1 MLHWDFIDKRQFSS
15 CRSHVEVGAGYVFT
29 MEFLTVSDFTS
40 HISQGGARTSICPD
54 RDDFGWCAPFV
65 NTDKVGARRSVCPE
79 IVDFVWCALPL
90 GSGVSKGVRW
100 LLMTSDRAKVEGARV
115 LTTTEVPRAAS
126 GQVGSGSGGAQRFC
140 SGSQ

>member
-15 CRSHVEVGAGYVFT
+15 CRSHAEVGAGYVFT

-40 HISQGGARTSICPD
+40 HISLGGARTSICLD
-54 RDDFGWCAPFV
+54 RDDSGWCAPFV

-90 GSGVSKGVRW
+90 WFGVSKGVRW
-100 LLMTSDRAKVEGARV
+100 PLVTSDRAKVEGA
-115 LTTTEVPRAAS
+115 A
-126 GQVGSGSGGAQRFC
+126 C
-140 SGSQ
+140 